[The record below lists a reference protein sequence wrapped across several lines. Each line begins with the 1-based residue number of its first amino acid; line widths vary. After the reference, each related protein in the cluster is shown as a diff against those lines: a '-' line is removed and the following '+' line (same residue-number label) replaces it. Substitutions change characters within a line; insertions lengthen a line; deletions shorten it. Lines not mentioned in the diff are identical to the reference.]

1 MEIVVVGLN
10 HRSAPV
16 DVRERLAF
24 TPAKLDFA
32 LRALRGVPGLA
43 EGVIVSTCNRVEIY
57 GTSQTAGEAISG
69 IESFL
74 HFYHGV
80 DQRVER
86 EMYRYAEPRSIEHLF
101 RVVSGLDS
109 MVFGETEVLGQ
120 VKQAYERA
128 RACGNTGKA
137 LNQFFQRAFQVAK
150 KIRSQTQITRGSISV
165 GSVSVEL
172 AEKIFGDLAASQVM
186 IIGAGDTGEKTARS
200 LQSRGAHAVLVA
212 NRTHDRAE
220 ALAAELGGRAVRFDR
235 LNEEMVH
242 VDIVI
247 SSVTVPHYIVTR
259 EKVEPLMAARQNR
272 PLFLIDLGV
281 PRNIEPAV
289 NELDNVYLYNID
301 DLQEIANANM
311 RARQEDLAR
320 CNELIAANVEKFR
333 QWLRR
338 LPPQSQQVIHPASEP
353 LNTSR

>member
-1 MEIVVVGLN
+1 MHIVVVGLN

-16 DVRERLAF
+16 HVRERLAF

-32 LRALRGVPGLA
+32 LTALRGVPGLA

-57 GTSQTAGEAISG
+57 GTGQTPREAISG

-74 HFYHGV
+74 HSYHGV
-80 DQRVER
+80 DQRLER
-86 EMYRYAEPRSIEHLF
+86 EIYRYEEPRSIEHLF
-101 RVVSGLDS
+101 CVVSGLDS

-128 RACGNTGKA
+128 LACKNTGKA
-137 LNQFFQRAFQVAK
+137 LNQLFQRAFQVAK
-150 KIRSQTQITRGSISV
+150 KIRSQTQITRGSVSV
-165 GSVSVEL
+165 GSVAVEL
-172 AEKIFGDLAASQVM
+172 AEKIFGELAGSQVM
-186 IIGAGDTGEKTARS
+186 IIGAGDTSEKTARS
-200 LQSRGAHAVLVA
+200 LQSRGLRVVLVA
-212 NRTHDRAE
+212 NRTHERAE
-220 ALAAELGGRAVRFDR
+220 ALAAELGGRAVRFDVFYDE
-235 LNEEMVH
+235 LVH

-247 SSVTVPHYIVTR
+247 SSITVPHHVLTR
-259 EKVEPLMAARQNR
+259 DKLEPLMLARQNR

-289 NELDNVYLYNID
+289 NNLDNVYLYNID

-320 CNELIAANVEKFR
+320 CNELVAANVEKFR
-333 QWLRR
+333 EWLRR
-338 LPPQSQQVIHPASEP
+338 LPPMTVMSEE
-353 LNTSR
+353 